1 MGAIELKRWRDAIIA
16 DSGDLLINAYKRWV
30 GPIKTPF
37 NKHDLM
43 ASLEAYLRKP
53 ATQDLIVELM
63 DREDRLVAAV
73 LHFGG
78 DMDTAALERFVD
90 GRAAKGRIA
99 GAHITILRERLVI
112 YAYKDGTGKELISLV
127 PALRDCLSRV
137 LRPDDLIGAG
147 EVRHLDDRL
156 DETVPS
162 IREADPFA
170 DFCALVSC
178 GVHFQPAFKNLSV
191 PVKRAATMLAQTAP
205 RLVPG
210 GDAIKS
216 VMPAL
221 LRAGAFVMD
230 SKGRPMAD
238 PQAFIGIC
246 NAAGALAPAYLV
258 VADAGFPCTPAMAA
272 SGAVAVL
279 AALPSALALAPASM
293 ERVAG
298 VVLLRHAG
306 AAGGS
311 QDAEFLDAT
320 GAIQL
325 AGVLV
330 DRFTEAGLLRKLPGA
345 YLRSTAA
352 VADFVQL
359 CTKAN
364 GTGLEKPGVVVEG
377 SHEIRI
383 LPEAGPGVRAYIA
396 SVARLES
403 TGTVWTA
410 TLDRAAAMAAYSFG
424 FTAESVASFLETH
437 SGRPLPQGFRFSLD
451 AWESEAKAV
460 RVRTGIVVALDGH
473 LASMLDHAPGA
484 AALVREKLGEGVYLL
499 AARDLEAAG
508 KALASAGIPVDLRG
522 EILTAARQAAMLE
535 GQNLRLE
542 SSFGSADFPGIM
554 HDTPPGSA
562 TGILHGSASGVE
574 SVAEPRTFPEPLA
587 FSSDSCKLDK
597 EPSQVI
603 DRLLSR
609 IEEMDLPEKAR
620 TELADRVQAR
630 LILSDDQLEV
640 AAGSRH
646 IGGEISVGAL
656 DYQGKNRLV
665 EASLR
670 AGFVIEL
677 IWTDEAGQRCTT
689 RGVPVDVS
697 RSPGLDMVSVMDHRT
712 RSVVSLPLGAV
723 TWIRRIPST

>member
-1 MGAIELKRWRDAIIA
+1 MGAIELKRWRDALIA

-53 ATQDLIVELM
+53 VTQDLIVELM

-78 DMDTAALERFVD
+78 DMDSPTLERFVD
-90 GRAAKGRIA
+90 GRASRGRVA

-112 YAYKDGTGKELISLV
+112 YAYKDATGKELISIV
-127 PALRDCLSRV
+127 PALRECLGQV

-147 EVRHLDDRL
+147 ETVRPDD
-156 DETVPS
+156 
-162 IREADPFA
+162 EAWEAISAGRDPDPFA
-170 DFCALVSC
+170 AFCSLVSC

-191 PVKRAATMLAQTAP
+191 PVKKAAIMLAQTAP

-210 GDAIKS
+210 GEVIKS
-216 VMPAL
+216 AMQAL
-221 LRAGAFVMD
+221 LRAGAFVAD
-230 SKGRPMAD
+230 AKGRPMAD
-238 PQAFIGIC
+238 PQTFIAVC
-246 NAAGALAPAYLV
+246 DAVGALAPAYLV
-258 VADAGFPCTPAMAA
+258 VADTGLACAPTVAA
-272 SGAVAVL
+272 AGAVAVL
-279 AALPSALALAPASM
+279 SSLPPGLALASAAM
-293 ERVAG
+293 ERIAG
-298 VVLLRHAG
+298 VVLLRQAG
-306 AAGGS
+306 ARQGRSAS
-311 QDAEFLDAT
+311 EVLDT
-320 GAIQL
+320 GVAIQL
-325 AGVLV
+325 AGVLS
-330 DRFTEAGLLRKLPGA
+330 DRFTEAGLLRPLPGG
-345 YLRSTAA
+345 YLLPSSAATA
-352 VADFVQL
+352 FVQL
-359 CTKAN
+359 CVQGPVA
-364 GTGLEKPGVVVEG
+364 GQEKPAIVVEG

-410 TLDRAAAMAAYSFG
+410 TLDRSAAMAAYSFG
-424 FTAESVASFLETH
+424 FTAEAVAAFLETH

-460 RVRTGIVVALDGH
+460 RVRTGIVVVLDGH

-484 AALVREKLGEGVYLL
+484 TAIVREKLGEGVYLL
-499 AARDLEAAG
+499 AARDLETAG
-508 KALASAGIPVDLRG
+508 KALATAGIPVDLRG
-522 EILTAARQAAMLE
+522 EILATTRQAARLE
-535 GQNLRLE
+535 GQSWYLE
-542 SSFGSADFPGIM
+542 SSIGHSPV
-554 HDTPPGSA
+554 PGSFPAFALA
-562 TGILHGSASGVE
+562 TD
-574 SVAEPRTFPEPLA
+574 PEPLA
-587 FSSDSCKLDK
+587 FSDDSYKLDK
-597 EPSQVI
+597 EPSQVL

-609 IEEMDLPEKAR
+609 IEEMDLSGKAR
-620 TELADRVQAR
+620 TELADRVRAR

-646 IGGEISVGAL
+646 TGGETSAGAL

-665 EASLR
+665 EASMR
-670 AGFVIEL
+670 SGFVIEL
-677 IWTDEAGQRCTT
+677 IWTDAEGLRCTT

-723 TWIRRIPST
+723 TWIRRIPSA

>member
-1 MGAIELKRWRDAIIA
+1 MGAIELKRWRDALIA

-30 GPIKTPF
+30 GPIRTPF

-78 DMDTAALERFVD
+78 DMDTPALERFVD
-90 GRAAKGRIA
+90 GRTAKGRIA

-112 YAYKDGTGKELISLV
+112 YAYKDGTGKEFISLV
-127 PALRDCLSRV
+127 PALHDCLSKV
-137 LRPDDLIGAG
+137 LQPDDLIGAG
-147 EVRHLDDRL
+147 EARHLDARL
-156 DETVPS
+156 DEATPA
-162 IREADPFA
+162 IPEPDPFA
-170 DFCALVSC
+170 AFCALVSC

-191 PVKRAATMLAQTAP
+191 PVKRAGAMLAQTAP

-210 GDAIKS
+210 GEAIKS
-216 VMPAL
+216 AMQAL

-230 SKGRPMAD
+230 SRSRPMAD
-238 PQAFIGIC
+238 PQSFIGIC
-246 NAAGALAPAYLV
+246 DAAGVLAPAYLV
-258 VADAGFPCTPAMAA
+258 VADAELPCSTAMAA

-279 AALPSALALAPASM
+279 AALPPALALAPASM

-306 AAGGS
+306 ASAGDPGT
-311 QDAEFLDAT
+311 AT
-320 GAIQL
+320 LGAVEAIQL
-325 AGVLV
+325 AGVLS
-330 DRFTEAGLLRKLPGA
+330 DRFTESGLLRELSGG

-352 VADFVQL
+352 AAAFVQL
-359 CTKAN
+359 CTK
-364 GTGLEKPGVVVEG
+364 GTVAGQERPGVVVEG

-383 LPEAGPGVRAYIA
+383 LPEASPSVRAYIA

-424 FTAESVASFLETH
+424 FTAEAMATFLETH

-451 AWESEAKAV
+451 AWESEARAV

-473 LASMLDHAPGA
+473 LASILDHAPGA

-499 AARDLEAAG
+499 AARDLETAG

-522 EILTAARQAAMLE
+522 EILAATRQAAMLE
-535 GQNLRLE
+535 VHNWRLE
-542 SSFGSADFPGIM
+542 TSFGHVGSPDQATSA
-554 HDTPPGSA
+554 
-562 TGILHGSASGVE
+562 
-574 SVAEPRTFPEPLA
+574 RTFPEPLA
-587 FSSDSCKLDK
+587 FSSNSCKLDK
-597 EPSQVI
+597 EPSQLL
-603 DRLLSR
+603 DHLLSR
-609 IEEMDLPEKAR
+609 IDEMDLPEKAR

-646 IGGEISVGAL
+646 TGGEISVGAL

-677 IWTDEAGQRCTT
+677 IWTDESGQRCTT

-712 RSVVSLPLGAV
+712 RSVVSLPLEIGRA
-723 TWIRRIPST
+723 

>member
-53 ATQDLIVELM
+53 ATQDRIVELM

-73 LHFGG
+73 LQFGG
-78 DMDTAALERFVD
+78 DMDTPALERFVD

-112 YAYKDGTGKELISLV
+112 YAYKDAAGRELISIV
-127 PALRDCLSRV
+127 PALCDCLSKV

-147 EVRHLDDRL
+147 EVRHLDDGL
-156 DETVPS
+156 DEAVPP
-162 IREADPFA
+162 IREPDPFA
-170 DFCALVSC
+170 TFCSLVSC

-191 PVKRAATMLAQTAP
+191 PVKRAAVLLAHTAP

-216 VMPAL
+216 AMQAL
-221 LRAGAFVMD
+221 VRAGAFVMD
-230 SKGRPMAD
+230 SKGRPLAD

-246 NAAGALAPAYLV
+246 TTAGALAPAYLV
-258 VADAGFPCTPAMAA
+258 VADAELPCTAAMAA

-279 AALPSALALAPASM
+279 AALPSGLALAPASI
-293 ERVAG
+293 ERVAA

-306 AAGGS
+306 AADGRPERESLGA
-311 QDAEFLDAT
+311 AE
-320 GAIQL
+320 AIQL
-325 AGVLV
+325 AGVLS
-330 DRFTEAGLLRKLPGA
+330 DRFTEAGLLRGLPGG
-345 YLRSTAA
+345 YLRSTTAA
-352 VADFVQL
+352 SAFVQL
-359 CTKAN
+359 CTKAT
-364 GTGLEKPGVVVEG
+364 GTEQEKPGVVVEG

-396 SVARLES
+396 SVARIES

-424 FTAESVASFLETH
+424 FTAESMAAFLETH

-451 AWESEAKAV
+451 AWESEARAV

-499 AARDLEAAG
+499 SARDLETAG

-522 EILTAARQAAMLE
+522 EILAVTRHAAMIE
-535 GQNLRLE
+535 GQSWRLE
-542 SSFGSADFPGIM
+542 STFGHAPLPVIPQGITPGTLQGTGQGTDADAGLRI
-554 HDTPPGSA
+554 H
-562 TGILHGSASGVE
+562 
-574 SVAEPRTFPEPLA
+574 PEPLA

-597 EPSQVI
+597 EPSRLL

-609 IEEMDLPEKAR
+609 IGEMDLPEKAR

-640 AAGSRH
+640 AAGSRY

-670 AGFVIEL
+670 SGFVIEL
-677 IWTDEAGQRCTT
+677 IWTDEAGRRCTT
-689 RGVPVDVS
+689 RGVPVDIS

>member
-43 ASLEAYLRKP
+43 ASLESYLRKP
-53 ATQDLIVELM
+53 DTQDLIVELM

-78 DMDTAALERFVD
+78 DMDAPSLERFVD
-90 GRAAKGRIA
+90 GRASQGRIA

-112 YAYKDGTGKELISLV
+112 YAFKDSTGRELISIV
-127 PALRDCLSRV
+127 PALCDCLAKV
-137 LRPDDLIGAG
+137 LRPDDLLGPG
-147 EVRHLDDRL
+147 EVRHLVAEGAESAL
-156 DETVPS
+156 TVTGALATRDP
-162 IREADPFA
+162 DPFA
-170 DFCALVSC
+170 AYCSLVSC

-216 VMPAL
+216 AMQAL
-221 LRAGAFVMD
+221 LRAGAFVTD

-246 NAAGALAPAYLV
+246 DAAGGLAPAFLV
-258 VADAGFPCTPAMAA
+258 VADAELPCSPAMAA
-272 SGAVAVL
+272 AGAVAVL
-279 AALPSALALAPASM
+279 AALPSDLALVPASM

-298 VVLLRHAG
+298 IVLLRHAG
-306 AAGGS
+306 SAPDHPDGTALG
-311 QDAEFLDAT
+311 AT

-325 AGVLV
+325 AGVLS
-330 DRFTEAGLLRKLPGA
+330 DRFIGAGLLRELPGG
-345 YLRSTAA
+345 YLRPTAAA
-352 VADFVQL
+352 VAFVQL
-359 CTKAN
+359 CTK
-364 GTGLEKPGVVVEG
+364 GTGTRREKPALVVEG

-410 TLDRAAAMAAYSFG
+410 TLDRSAAMAAYSFG
-424 FTAESVASFLETH
+424 FTAEAVAAFLEAY

-484 AALVREKLGEGVYLL
+484 AALVREKLGDGVYLL

-508 KALASAGIPVDLRG
+508 KALATAGIPVDLRG
-522 EILTAARQAAMLE
+522 EILAATRQAALLE
-535 GQNLRLE
+535 GQTWRME
-542 SSFGSADFPGIM
+542 SFSGYASLPGTEAGAV
-554 HDTPPGSA
+554 H
-562 TGILHGSASGVE
+562 
-574 SVAEPRTFPEPLA
+574 EPLA
-587 FSSDSCKLDK
+587 FSSDSCKLNK
-597 EPSQVI
+597 EPSQVL

-609 IEEMDLPEKAR
+609 IGGMDLSEKAR
-620 TELADRVQAR
+620 AELADRVQAR
-630 LILSDDQLEV
+630 LILSDDQLDV

-646 IGGEISVGAL
+646 TGGETSAGAL

-670 AGFVIEL
+670 SGFVIEL
-677 IWTDEAGQRCTT
+677 IWTDTAGLRCTT

-697 RSPGLDMVSVMDHRT
+697 RSPGLDLVSVMDHRT
-712 RSVVSLPLGAV
+712 RSIVTLPLGAV